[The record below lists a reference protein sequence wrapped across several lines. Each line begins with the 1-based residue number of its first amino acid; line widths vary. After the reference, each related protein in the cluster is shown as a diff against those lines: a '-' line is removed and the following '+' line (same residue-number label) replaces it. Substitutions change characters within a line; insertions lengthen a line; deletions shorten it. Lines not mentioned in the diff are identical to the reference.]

1 MEKPGAGVKLA
12 KGRVGSRRGGE
23 LGHGGSTSIDGLA
36 KRVEFL
42 QCGVPLAGED
52 IAGQL
57 APMGGD
63 GEIGVSGEDAE
74 VVEVIGGT
82 AVVSVRVLEL
92 AKVVE
97 GCDLLERN
105 LREGDRVGKQGK
117 KERY

>member
-63 GEIGVSGEDAE
+63 GEIGVGGEDAE
-74 VVEVIGGT
+74 VVEVVSGA
-82 AVVSVRVLEL
+82 AVIAASKFKKPSAVAHRVPTRMSIEI
-92 AKVVE
+92 AQSGKVQ
-97 GCDLLERN
+97 RF
-105 LREGDRVGKQGK
+105 DRA
-117 KERY
+117 